1 MMKITNTQFWIGS
14 KIKKITLKLNI
25 IKEKQ
30 GQMPCLFLSKMVYSK
45 KERKFMRR
53 KLISKTYLKDVN
65 KYKLDIYF
73 DKDDYYISVK
83 KIINIEVPFVLPNG
97 LCLIDNGYYI
107 FEVIPKEEN
116 YAMRVYFN
124 EKKERLEYY
133 FDISLKNG
141 LDEECKIPY
150 YEDLFIDIVVKN
162 NEIEV
167 LDEGELQ
174 EALKRNEI
182 SKDEF
187 IIANKTKDLLIDSI
201 KKKNNKYMNLNLENY
216 LK

>member
-1 MMKITNTQFWIGS
+1 M
-14 KIKKITLKLNI
+14 
-25 IKEKQ
+25 
-30 GQMPCLFLSKMVYSK
+30 
-45 KERKFMRR
+45 RK

-73 DKDDYYISVK
+73 DKDDYYLSVK
-83 KIINIEVPFVLPNG
+83 KIINIKVPFVLTNG
-97 LCLIDNGYYI
+97 LCLIDSGYYI
-107 FEVIPKEEN
+107 VEVIPKNEN
-116 YAMRVYFN
+116 YTMRVYFN

-141 LDEECKIPY
+141 LDRECKIPY
-150 YEDLFIDIVVKN
+150 YEDLFIDIVVRN

-167 LDEGELQ
+167 LDEDELQ
-174 EALKRNEI
+174 EALVIKEI

-187 IIANKTKDLLIDSI
+187 ILANKTRDLLIDSI
-201 KKKNNKYMNLNLENY
+201 KKKNNKYMKLNLENY

>member
-1 MMKITNTQFWIGS
+1 
-14 KIKKITLKLNI
+14 
-25 IKEKQ
+25 
-30 GQMPCLFLSKMVYSK
+30 
-45 KERKFMRR
+45 
-53 KLISKTYLKDVN
+53 
-65 KYKLDIYF
+65 
-73 DKDDYYISVK
+73 
-83 KIINIEVPFVLPNG
+83 
-97 LCLIDNGYYI
+97 
-107 FEVIPKEEN
+107 
-116 YAMRVYFN
+116 MRVYFN

-141 LDEECKIPY
+141 LDEDSKIPY

-174 EALKRNEI
+174 EAFDVKEI

-187 IIANKTKDLLIDSI
+187 ILANKTKDLLIDSI
-201 KKKNNKYMNLNLENY
+201 KKKNNKYMNLNLESY

>member
-1 MMKITNTQFWIGS
+1 
-14 KIKKITLKLNI
+14 
-25 IKEKQ
+25 
-30 GQMPCLFLSKMVYSK
+30 
-45 KERKFMRR
+45 
-53 KLISKTYLKDVN
+53 
-65 KYKLDIYF
+65 
-73 DKDDYYISVK
+73 
-83 KIINIEVPFVLPNG
+83 
-97 LCLIDNGYYI
+97 
-107 FEVIPKEEN
+107 
-116 YAMRVYFN
+116 MRVYFN

-141 LDEECKIPY
+141 LDEDSKIPY

-174 EALKRNEI
+174 EAFDIKEI

-187 IIANKTKDLLIDSI
+187 ILANKTKDLLIDSI
-201 KKKNNKYMNLNLENY
+201 KKKNNKYMNLNLESY

>member
-1 MMKITNTQFWIGS
+1 
-14 KIKKITLKLNI
+14 
-25 IKEKQ
+25 
-30 GQMPCLFLSKMVYSK
+30 
-45 KERKFMRR
+45 MRR

-107 FEVIPKEEN
+107 AEVIPKEEN

-167 LDEGELQ
+167 LDEDELQ

-187 IIANKTKDLLIDSI
+187 ILANKTKDLLIDSI
-201 KKKNNKYMNLNLENY
+201 KKKNNKYMNLNLESY

>member
-1 MMKITNTQFWIGS
+1 
-14 KIKKITLKLNI
+14 
-25 IKEKQ
+25 
-30 GQMPCLFLSKMVYSK
+30 
-45 KERKFMRR
+45 MRR

-107 FEVIPKEEN
+107 VEVIPKEEN

-141 LDEECKIPY
+141 LDEDSKIPY
-150 YEDLFIDIVVKN
+150 YEDLFIDIVV
-162 NEIEV
+162 
-167 LDEGELQ
+167 
-174 EALKRNEI
+174 
-182 SKDEF
+182 
-187 IIANKTKDLLIDSI
+187 
-201 KKKNNKYMNLNLENY
+201 
-216 LK
+216 

>member
-1 MMKITNTQFWIGS
+1 M
-14 KIKKITLKLNI
+14 
-25 IKEKQ
+25 
-30 GQMPCLFLSKMVYSK
+30 
-45 KERKFMRR
+45 RK

-107 FEVIPKEEN
+107 VEVIPKEEN

-187 IIANKTKDLLIDSI
+187 ILANKTKDLLIDSI